1 MEAFGSH
8 FLDEKAVQVENYFL
22 EFLKSFRVDNNNNV
36 RGEAYYE
43 AEIEAMRANESTT
56 MFIDF
61 SHVMRFNDALQKA
74 VADEYLR
81 LEPCLKNACKR
92 FVMELKP
99 TFISDDNP
107 NKDINVA
114 FYNIPFSLRLRELT
128 TAEIGKLVSVTGVV
142 TRTSEVRPELLQG
155 TFRCVECGGI
165 IKNVE
170 QQFKY
175 TEPTICVNATCN
187 NRAKWILLRQESKF
201 ADWQRVRMQETS
213 KEIPAGSLPR
223 SLDVILRHD
232 IVEQARAGD
241 TVVFTGT
248 LVVVPDIMAL
258 ASPGERAE
266 CRREAPQRKNSAV
279 GNEGVRG
286 LRALGVRDLSY
297 RLAFIANSVQVCDGR
312 RDADIRNRKRDADED
327 DDQQFT
333 AEELDEIQ
341 RMRNTP
347 DFFNK
352 LVDSIAPTVFGHQDI
367 KRAILLMLLGGVHKF
382 THEGINLR
390 GDINVC
396 IVGDPSCAKSQF
408 LKYTAGIVPRS
419 VYTSGKSSSAAGLTA
434 TVAKEPETGE
444 FCIEAGA
451 LMLADNGICCIDEFD
466 KMDIRDQV
474 AIHEAMEQQTI
485 SITKAGIQATLN
497 ARTSILAAANPT
509 GGRYD
514 KSKPLKYNVAL
525 PPAILSRFD
534 LVYVMIDDPDDQ
546 TDYHIAHHIVRV
558 HQKHEEALA
567 PAFTTSQLK
576 RYIAYAKTL
585 KPKLNSEARK
595 LLVDSYVALRRG
607 DTTPGSRVAYR
618 MTVRQLEALI
628 RLSEAI
634 ARSHLETQVFCLTD
648 LHFPLCLLST
658 ISSLRF
664 KEKIFH
670 SVESSDIDLSE
681 FQEEDHN
688 DSDSG
693 DGGDRGA
700 GHDDPPPSNAETD
713 PASQKADGESSAS
726 HQRKKLVITEEYFQR
741 ITQAL
746 VMRLRQ
752 HEEAVL
758 QDGTGLAGMKQ
769 ADLIR
774 WYVEQ
779 QNQKN
784 AYSSVEE
791 AKNEAT
797 QIKAIIESL
806 IRREGYLIVVDDGRQ
821 SEAEVEGARQPTSRD
836 DRILAVAPNYVVE

>member
-1 MEAFGSH
+1 MDSYGGGGYYV
-8 FLDEKAVQVENYFL
+8 DEKAVRVENIFL
-22 EFLKSFRVDNNNNV
+22 EFLKSFRVDANS
-36 RGEAYYE
+36 REPFYE
-43 AEIEAMRANESTT
+43 TEIEAMRPNESNT

-61 SHVMRFNDALQKA
+61 SHVMRFNDVLQKA
-74 VADEYLR
+74 ISDEFLR
-81 LEPCLKNACKR
+81 FGSYLKNACKR

-99 TFISDDNP
+99 TFITDDNP

-114 FYNIPFSLRLRELT
+114 FYNLPLIKRLRELT

-155 TFRCVECGGI
+155 TFKCLDCGTV

-175 TEPTICVNATCN
+175 TEPIICMNATCQN
-187 NRAKWILLRQESKF
+187 KARWALLRQESKF

-241 TVVFTGT
+241 MVIFTGS
-248 LVVVPDIMAL
+248 VVVIPDILAL

-266 CRREAPQRKNSAV
+266 CRRDASQRKNAS
-279 GNEGVRG
+279 GGQEGVKG

-297 RLAFIANSVQVCDGR
+297 RLAFIANSVQICDGR
-312 RDADIRNRKRDADED
+312 RDNDIRNRRRDVDED
-327 DDQQFT
+327 ENPQFT
-333 AEELDEIQ
+333 AEELEDIQ
-341 RMRNTP
+341 RMRKIP

-352 LVDSIAPTVFGHQDI
+352 LVESIAPTVFGHSDI

-408 LKYTAGIVPRS
+408 LKYTAGLVPRS

-466 KMDIRDQV
+466 KMDVRDQV

-514 KSKPLKYNVAL
+514 KTKPLKYNVAL

-546 TDYHIAHHIVRV
+546 TDYNIAHHIVRV
-558 HQKHEEALA
+558 HQKRENPVDPPFSTA
-567 PAFTTSQLK
+567 QVK
-576 RYIAYAKTL
+576 RYIMYAKTL
-585 KPKLNSEARK
+585 KPKLSAEARE
-595 LLVDSYVALRRG
+595 LLVDSYVALRRD
-607 DTTPGSRVAYR
+607 DTAPGSRVAYR

-634 ARSHLETQVFCLTD
+634 ARSHLDIQVQPR
-648 LHFPLCLLST
+648 HVQIARRLLKTS
-658 ISSLRF
+658 I
-664 KEKIFH
+664 I
-670 SVESSDIDLSE
+670 SVESSEIDLSE
-681 FQEEDHN
+681 FQDGNREDDVGDTEN
-688 DSDSG
+688 GTGQGENQPTEAPAESVSG
-693 DGGDRGA
+693 
-700 GHDDPPPSNAETD
+700 NAENATGTT
-713 PASQKADGESSAS
+713 SKQG
-726 HQRKKLVITEEYFQR
+726 KKLVITDEYFQR
-741 ITQAL
+741 VTRAL
-746 VMRLRQ
+746 ILRLRQ
-752 HEEAVL
+752 HEETVT
-758 QDGTGLAGMKQ
+758 QDGTGLAGMRQK
-769 ADLIR
+769 DLIQ
-774 WYVEQ
+774 WYISQ
-779 QNQKN
+779 QNDKN
-784 AYSSVEE
+784 SYSSMEE
-791 AKNEAT
+791 AAAEVAKV
-797 QIKAIIESL
+797 KAIIESL
-806 IRREGYLIVVDDGRQ
+806 IRREGHLIVVDDGRQ
-821 SEAEVEGARQPTSRD
+821 AGEDGGRQPSRN
-836 DRILAVAPNYVVE
+836 DRILAVAPNYVVD

>member
-1 MEAFGSH
+1 MEAFGGY
-8 FLDEKAVQVENYFL
+8 LVDEKAVRVENIFL
-22 EFLKSFRVDNNNNV
+22 EFLKSFKLN
-36 RGEAYYE
+36 GETYYE

-61 SHVMRFNDALQKA
+61 AHVMRYNDVLQKA
-74 VADEYLR
+74 IANEYLR
-81 LEPCLKNACKR
+81 FEPYLKNACKR
-92 FVMELKP
+92 FVTELKP

-114 FYNIPFSLRLRELT
+114 FFNIPFLKRLRELT

-155 TFRCVECGGI
+155 TFKCLECMGV

-175 TEPTICVNATCN
+175 TEPIICTSATCS
-187 NRAKWILLRQESKF
+187 NRARWALLRQDSKF

-213 KEIPAGSLPR
+213 QEIPAGSLPR

-241 TVVFTGT
+241 TVIFTGT
-248 LVVVPDIMAL
+248 LVVIPDISAL
-258 ASPGERAE
+258 ASPGERSE
-266 CRREAPQRKNSAV
+266 CRREATQRNNSV
-279 GNEGVRG
+279 GHEGLKG

-312 RDADIRNRKRDADED
+312 RDTDIRNRKKDADED
-327 DDQQFT
+327 DQLQFT
-333 AEELDEIQ
+333 TEELDEIQ
-341 RMRNTP
+341 KMRNTP

-352 LVDSIAPTVFGHQDI
+352 VVDSIAPTIFGHQDI
-367 KRAILLMLLGGVHKF
+367 KRAILLMLLGGVHKV

-390 GDINVC
+390 GDINVV

-408 LKYTAGIVPRS
+408 LKYASGIVARS

-466 KMDIRDQV
+466 KMEVRDQV

-514 KSKPLKYNVAL
+514 RTKPLKYNVAL

-558 HQKHEEALA
+558 HQKHEEALS
-567 PAFTTSQLK
+567 PAFTTAQLK

-585 KPKLNSEARK
+585 KPKLSLEARK

-607 DTTPGSRVAYR
+607 DATPGTRVAYR

-634 ARSHLETQVFCLTD
+634 ARSYLESQVHPRHVRLAER
-648 LHFPLCLLST
+648 LLKTS
-658 ISSLRF
+658 I
-664 KEKIFH
+664 I
-670 SVESSDIDLSE
+670 SVESSEIDLSE
-681 FQEEDHN
+681 FQEENRD
-688 DSDSG
+688 DG
-693 DGGDRGA
+693 DGGDDGNDGSGGVHA
-700 GHDDPPPSNAETD
+700 QPSNGAAQ
-713 PASQKADGESSAS
+713 PASGNAENGVTTSNRQGKT
-726 HQRKKLVITEEYFQR
+726 LVISDEYFQR
-741 ITQAL
+741 VTQAL
-746 VMRLRQ
+746 VMCLRQ
-752 HEEAVL
+752 HEESVIHE
-758 QDGTGLAGMKQ
+758 GSGLAGMRQK
-769 ADLIR
+769 DLIK

-779 QNQKN
+779 QNEKN
-784 AYSSVEE
+784 NYSSMEE
-791 AKNEAT
+791 VKKEVSK
-797 QIKAIIESL
+797 IKAIIESL
-806 IRREGYLIVVDDGRQ
+806 VRREGHLIVVDDGRQ
-821 SEAEVEGARQPTSRD
+821 AAAEGEGEVQRPSRD
-836 DRILAVAPNYVVE
+836 DRILAVAPNYVID

>member
-1 MEAFGSH
+1 MDAYGGF
-8 FLDEKAVQVENYFL
+8 FVDEKAVQVENIFL
-22 EFLKSFRVDNNNNV
+22 EFLKSFRLDPNS
-36 RGEAYYE
+36 REPYYE
-43 AEIEAMRANESTT
+43 SEIAAMEANESTT

-61 SHVMRFNDALQKA
+61 SHVMRFNDILQKA
-74 VADEYLR
+74 ISDEYLR
-81 LEPCLKNACKR
+81 FEPNLKNSCKR
-92 FVMELKP
+92 FVTEQKP
-99 TFISDDNP
+99 KFIPDDNP

-114 FYNIPFSLRLRELT
+114 FFNIPLIKRLRELT
-128 TAEIGKLVSVTGVV
+128 TSEIGRLVSVTGVT

-155 TFRCVECGGI
+155 TFKCLECGTV

-175 TEPTICVNATCN
+175 TEPAICVNAACS
-187 NRAKWILLRQESKF
+187 NRTKWALLRQESKF
-201 ADWQRVRMQETS
+201 ADWQRVRVQETS

-223 SLDVILRHD
+223 SLDVILRHE

-241 TVVFTGT
+241 TVIFTGS
-248 LVVVPDIMAL
+248 VVVIPDILAL
-258 ASPGERAE
+258 SSPGERAE
-266 CRREAPQRKNSAV
+266 CRRDTSSQRKIT
-279 GNEGVRG
+279 GGHEGVKG

-297 RLAFIANSVQVCDGR
+297 RLAFIANSVQISDGR
-312 RDADIRNRKRDADED
+312 RDTDIRNRKKDTDED
-327 DDQQFT
+327 NVQQFT

-408 LKYTAGIVPRS
+408 LKYTSNLVPRS

-466 KMDIRDQV
+466 KMDPRDQV

-509 GGRYD
+509 AGRYD
-514 KSKPLKYNVAL
+514 KTKPLKYNVAL

-534 LVYVMIDDPDDQ
+534 LVYVMVDDPDDQ
-546 TDYHIAHHIVRV
+546 VDYHIAHHIIRV
-558 HQKHEEALA
+558 HQKSEEALC
-567 PAFTTSQLK
+567 PAFTTGQLK
-576 RYIAYAKTL
+576 RYIAYAKFL

-595 LLVDSYVALRRG
+595 LLVDSYVALRGG
-607 DTTPGSRVAYR
+607 DTAPGSRVAYR

-634 ARSHLETQVFCLTD
+634 ARSYLETQVLPRHVR
-648 LHFPLCLLST
+648 LAVRLLKTS
-658 ISSLRF
+658 I
-664 KEKIFH
+664 I
-670 SVESSDIDLSE
+670 SVESSEIDLSE
-681 FQEEDHN
+681 FQGENN
-688 DSDSG
+688 D
-693 DGGDRGA
+693 
-700 GHDDPPPSNAETD
+700 
-713 PASQKADGESSAS
+713 
-726 HQRKKLVITEEYFQR
+726 
-741 ITQAL
+741 
-746 VMRLRQ
+746 
-752 HEEAVL
+752 
-758 QDGTGLAGMKQ
+758 
-769 ADLIR
+769 
-774 WYVEQ
+774 
-779 QNQKN
+779 
-784 AYSSVEE
+784 
-791 AKNEAT
+791 
-797 QIKAIIESL
+797 
-806 IRREGYLIVVDDGRQ
+806 DDGYISGQ
-821 SEAEVEGARQPTSRD
+821 GEPHGGTTANELASTNEGNNGNSAIQQKTNS
-836 DRILAVAPNYVVE
+836 

>member
-1 MEAFGSH
+1 MDAFGG
-8 FLDEKAVQVENYFL
+8 FFVDEKAVRVENIFL
-22 EFLKSFRVDNNNNV
+22 EFLKSFKADPNSV
-36 RGEAYYE
+36 EAFYE
-43 AEIEAMRANESTT
+43 SEIEAMKSKESTT

-61 SHVMRFNDALQKA
+61 SHVMRFNDLLQKA
-74 VADEYLR
+74 ISEEYLR
-81 LEPCLKNACKR
+81 FEPYLRNACKR
-92 FVMELKP
+92 FVMEQRP
-99 TFISDDNP
+99 TFIADDNP

-114 FYNIPFSLRLRELT
+114 FYNIPLLKRLRELT

-155 TFRCVECGGI
+155 TFKCLECGSI
-165 IKNVE
+165 IRNVE

-175 TEPTICVNATCN
+175 TEPIICVNATCQKRN
-187 NRAKWILLRQESKF
+187 GWALLRQESKF

-213 KEIPAGSLPR
+213 SEIPAGSLPR
-223 SLDVILRHD
+223 SLDVILRHE

-241 TVVFTGT
+241 TVIFTGT
-248 LVVVPDIMAL
+248 VVVIPDIMAL

-266 CRREAPQRKNSAV
+266 CRREASQRQNAS
-279 GNEGVRG
+279 GGQEGVKG

-297 RLAFIANSVQVCDGR
+297 RLAFIANSVQVSNGR
-312 RDADIRNRKRDADED
+312 RDSDVRSRKKDADED
-327 DDQQFT
+327 DSQQFT
-333 AEELDEIQ
+333 AEEVDEVQ
-341 RMRNTP
+341 RMKHTT
-347 DFFNK
+347 DLFNK
-352 LVDSIAPTVFGHQDI
+352 LVDSIAPTVFGHKDI

-408 LKYTAGIVPRS
+408 LKYTASLVPRS

-451 LMLADNGICCIDEFD
+451 LMLADNGVCCIDEFD

-534 LVYVMIDDPDDQ
+534 LVYVMIDEPDDKI
-546 TDYHIAHHIVRV
+546 DYDIAHHIVRV
-558 HQKHEEALA
+558 HQKREEALA
-567 PAFTTSQLK
+567 PAFTTAQLK

-585 KPKLNSEARK
+585 KPKLSSEARK
-595 LLVDSYVALRRG
+595 VLVDKYVALRRG
-607 DTTPGSRVAYR
+607 DTAPGSRVAYR

-634 ARSHLETQVFCLTD
+634 ARSCLE
-648 LHFPLCLLST
+648 PLVQEKHVLVAVRLLQTS
-658 ISSLRF
+658 I
-664 KEKIFH
+664 I
-670 SVESSDIDLSE
+670 SVESSEIDLSD
-681 FQEEDHN
+681 FQEED
-688 DSDSG
+688 
-693 DGGDRGA
+693 GGEGNRGA
-700 GHDDPPPSNAETD
+700 DQHDAPPPSTAD
-713 PASQKADGESSAS
+713 PGPASENGGNGEGPGSQQK
-726 HQRKKLVITEEYFQR
+726 KKLVITEEHFQR
-741 ITQAL
+741 VTQAL

-752 HEEAVL
+752 HEESVM
-758 QDGTGLAGMKQ
+758 QDGSGLAGMKQ
-769 ADLIR
+769 KDLIV

-779 QNQKN
+779 QNTQG
-784 AYSSVEE
+784 AYSSSEEVVEE
-791 AKNEAT
+791 VKC
-797 QIKAIIESL
+797 IRAIIERL
-806 IRREGYLIVVDDGRQ
+806 IQKEGHLIVIDDGRSSAPAPAAEGEEAREPSSS
-821 SEAEVEGARQPTSRD
+821 SER
-836 DRILAVAPNYVVE
+836 RILAVAPNYVID

>member
-1 MEAFGSH
+1 MEAYGSGGYVV
-8 FLDEKAVQVENYFL
+8 DEKAVRVENIFL
-22 EFLKSFRVDNNNNV
+22 EFLKSSGSSVGFS
-36 RGEAYYE
+36 YE
-43 AEIEAMRANESTT
+43 AEIEAMRENESNT

-61 SHVMRFNDALQKA
+61 SHVMQYNDLLQKA
-74 VADEYLR
+74 ISDEYLR
-81 LEPCLKNACKR
+81 FEPYLKNACKR
-92 FVMELKP
+92 FVMEKNP
-99 TFISDDNP
+99 QFISDDNP
-107 NKDINVA
+107 NKDVNLA
-114 FYNIPFSLRLRELT
+114 FFNLPVTKRLRELT

-142 TRTSEVRPELLQG
+142 TRTSEVRPELLHG
-155 TFRCVECGGI
+155 TFKCLECGGV

-175 TEPTICVNATCN
+175 TEPTICVNATCA
-187 NRAKWILLRQESKF
+187 NRAKWALLRQESKF

-223 SLDVILRHD
+223 SLDVILRHES
-232 IVEQARAGD
+232 VEKARAGD
-241 TVVFTGT
+241 TVIFTGT
-248 LVVVPDIMAL
+248 VVVIPDIMAL

-266 CRREAPQRKNSAV
+266 CRRETSQRNNSV
-279 GNEGVRG
+279 GQEGVRG
-286 LRALGVRDLSY
+286 LRSLGVRDLSY
-297 RLAFIANSVQVCDGR
+297 RLAFIANSVQLSDSR
-312 RDADIRNRKRDADED
+312 RDSDIRNRKKDTDENEI
-327 DDQQFT
+327 QQFT
-333 AEELDEIQ
+333 EEEIDEVQ

-352 LVDSIAPTVFGHQDI
+352 LVDSMAPTIFGHQDI
-367 KRAILLMLLGGVHKF
+367 KRAILLMLMGGVHKF

-396 IVGDPSCAKSQF
+396 VVGDPSCAKSQF

-466 KMDIRDQV
+466 KMDVRDQV

-558 HQKHEEALA
+558 HQKREDALA
-567 PAFTTSQLK
+567 PAFTTAQLK

-585 KPKLNSEARK
+585 KPKLSSEARK

-607 DTTPGSRVAYR
+607 DTAPGSRVAYR

-634 ARSHLETQVFCLTD
+634 TRCYLEVQVQPRHVRLAVR
-648 LHFPLCLLST
+648 LLKTSV
-658 ISSLRF
+658 I
-664 KEKIFH
+664 
-670 SVESSDIDLSE
+670 SVESSEIDLSE
-681 FQEEDHN
+681 FQEENRDN
-688 DSDSG
+688 GDDDNYENNGDDQGDRQPSNVASEPASDN
-693 DGGDRGA
+693 GGD
-700 GHDDPPPSNAETD
+700 
-713 PASQKADGESSAS
+713 PAKQG
-726 HQRKKLVITEEYFQR
+726 KKLVISDEYFQR
-741 ITQAL
+741 VTQAL

-752 HEEAVL
+752 HEETVM
-758 QDGTGLAGMKQ
+758 QEGSGLAGMRQ
-769 ADLIR
+769 RELIQ
-774 WYVEQ
+774 WYVSQ
-779 QNQKN
+779 QNEKN
-784 AYSSVEE
+784 TYSSMEE
-791 AKNEAT
+791 AGNEVSKV
-797 QIKAIIESL
+797 KAIIESL
-806 IRREGYLIVVDDGRQ
+806 IRREGHLIVVDDGSQ
-821 SEAEVEGARQPTSRD
+821 GAADGEGAAGQPPSTSRN
-836 DRILAVAPNYVVE
+836 DRILAVAPNYVID

>member
-1 MEAFGSH
+1 MDSYGGGYFV
-8 FLDEKAVQVENYFL
+8 DEKAVRVENIFL
-22 EFLKSFRVDNNNNV
+22 EFLKSFRLDQNS
-36 RGEAYYE
+36 REPFYE
-43 AEIEAMRANESTT
+43 SEIEAMRPNESNT

-61 SHVMRFNDALQKA
+61 SHVMRFNDLLQKA
-74 VADEYLR
+74 ISDEYLR
-81 LEPCLKNACKR
+81 FDPYLKNACKR

-99 TFISDDNP
+99 PFITDDNP

-114 FYNIPFSLRLRELT
+114 FFNLPLLKRLRDLA
-128 TAEIGKLVSVTGVV
+128 TADIGKLVSVSGVV
-142 TRTSEVRPELLQG
+142 TRTSEVRPELLHG
-155 TFRCVECGGI
+155 TFKCLECGNV

-175 TEPTICVNATCN
+175 TEPIICMNATCN
-187 NRAKWILLRQESKF
+187 NKTKWALLRQESKF

-241 TVVFTGT
+241 TVIFTGT
-248 LVVVPDIMAL
+248 VVVIPDILAL

-266 CRREAPQRKNSAV
+266 CRREASQRKNASG

-297 RLAFIANSVQVCDGR
+297 RLAFIANSVQVSDGR
-312 RDADIRNRKRDADED
+312 SDTDIRNRRKDADED
-327 DDQQFT
+327 DNQQFT
-333 AEELDEIQ
+333 AEEINEVQ

-367 KRAILLMLLGGVHKF
+367 KRAILLMLLGGVHKI

-408 LKYTAGIVPRS
+408 LKYASTLVTRS

-497 ARTSILAAANPT
+497 ARTSILAAANPN

-558 HQKHEEALA
+558 HQKREDALA
-567 PAFTTSQLK
+567 PAFTTAELK

-585 KPKLNSEARK
+585 KPKLNPEARK

-618 MTVRQLEALI
+618 MTVRQLEALV

-634 ARSHLETQVFCLTD
+634 ARSHLDVQV
-648 LHFPLCLLST
+648 HPRHVRIAVRLLKTS
-658 ISSLRF
+658 I
-664 KEKIFH
+664 I
-670 SVESSDIDLSE
+670 SVESSEIDLSE
-681 FQEEDHN
+681 FQEENRDA
-688 DSDSG
+688 G
-693 DGGDRGA
+693 DGDGDDGNNIGSGQGEAHPSSTAPEPASENAVNGA
-700 GHDDPPPSNAETD
+700 G
-713 PASQKADGESSAS
+713 PANRQG
-726 HQRKKLVITEEYFQR
+726 KKLVITDEYFQR
-741 ITQAL
+741 VTQLL
-746 VMRLRQ
+746 VMGLKQ
-752 HEEAVL
+752 HEESVTR
-758 QDGTGLAGMKQ
+758 QGTGLAGMKQ
-769 ADLIR
+769 RELIK
-774 WYVEQ
+774 WYVIQ
-779 QNQKN
+779 QNEKN
-784 AYSSVEE
+784 NYTSQEE
-791 AKNEAT
+791 AAADVSKV
-797 QIKAIIESL
+797 KAIIESL
-806 IRREGYLIVVDDGRQ
+806 IRREGYLIVVDDGR
-821 SEAEVEGARQPTSRD
+821 EAAEADGDNARQSSSRD
-836 DRILAVAPNYVVE
+836 DRILAVAPNYVVD